1 MMTKVLPFLMAP
13 LAMVTMTAHDLM
25 PVPAKI
31 APGQGRLRIDGNFHV
46 ELTGYREARL
56 EEAAARL
63 TESLSRRT
71 GIPIRPG
78 ASGATLLV
86 HCERASAA
94 VQAAREDESY
104 RLVVTAQQARL
115 DAPNP
120 LGVLRGMETFLQMVD
135 LDAGG
140 FGVTAAEIAD
150 QPRFVWRGLM
160 LDVARHWI
168 PQDAVKRTLDGMAA
182 VKLNVFHWHLSDN
195 QGFRVESRRFPKLAG
210 MGSDGH
216 YFTQEQVREVI
227 AYARDRGI
235 RVIPE
240 FDMPGHATAWFVGY
254 PELASGPGPYAI
266 EREWGVF
273 DPAMDP
279 TREETYQFLD
289 TFIGEMA
296 GLFPDAYFHI
306 GGDEVNGKQ
315 WDASARIQ
323 EYKRAHGWTN
333 KEKSNAQL
341 QAYFTRR
348 VQALVQ
354 KHGKKMIGWDEILTP
369 DLPRDALVQSWRG
382 QKSLADAA
390 RQGVDGILSHGYYL
404 DLMYSA
410 ADHYASDP
418 LGDGASD
425 LNAEQRQRILGGEAA
440 IWTEYVT
447 AELLDGRVWP
457 RTAAIAERL
466 WSPQEVTDVADM
478 YRRLEVVS
486 RELEWLGLTHVSE
499 YEKMLERLADGGP
512 VGPVRTLAEVVE
524 GVKEY
529 AREEVLK
536 YTSFTPLNRLVDT
549 ARPESAVARRFAALV
564 EARDLA
570 KMREWLTRWRDN
582 DALLAPAEARSELLA
597 EDAEISRELS
607 AVAAAGLQALDYIQ
621 AGQHAPAEWTE
632 RQTVLLEQAKKPKG
646 VLLLSV
652 EPPIRKLIEAAR

>member
-1 MMTKVLPFLMAP
+1 MMTKVLFFLMAP
-13 LAMVTMTAHDLM
+13 LAIWGHDLM

-31 APGQGRLRIDGNFHV
+31 ALGQGRLRIDGNFRV

-63 TESLSRRT
+63 TENMSRST
-71 GIPIRPG
+71 GIPMRPG
-78 ASGATLLV
+78 ASPAALLV

-104 RLVVTAQQARL
+104 RLVVTPQQARL
-115 DAPNP
+115 DAANP

-150 QPRFVWRGLM
+150 QPRFQWRGLM
-160 LDVARHWI
+160 LDVARHWM
-168 PQDAVKRTLDGMAA
+168 PLDAVKRTLDGMAA

-195 QGFRVESRRFPKLAG
+195 QGFRVESQRFPKLAG

-227 AYARDRGI
+227 AYARGRGI

-254 PELASGPGPYAI
+254 PELASGPGPYTI
-266 EREWGVF
+266 ESEWGVF

-279 TREETYQFLD
+279 TREETYKFLD

-296 GLFPDAYFHI
+296 ALFPDAYFHI

-315 WDASARIQ
+315 WDANPRIQ
-323 EYKRAHGWTN
+323 EFKRAHGWTN
-333 KEKSNAQL
+333 KEKSNEEL

-348 VQALVQ
+348 VQTLVR
-354 KHGKKMIGWDEILTP
+354 KHGKKMIGWDEVLTP
-369 DLPRDALVQSWRG
+369 DLPRDVLVQSWRG
-382 QKSLADAA
+382 QKSLAAAA

-410 ADHYASDP
+410 ADHYAADP

-425 LNAEQRQRILGGEAA
+425 LNEEQRQRILGGEAA
-440 IWTEYVT
+440 IWSEYVT
-447 AELLDGRVWP
+447 PELLDARVWP
-457 RTAAIAERL
+457 RMAAIAERL
-466 WSPQEVTDVADM
+466 WSRQDVTDVADM
-478 YRRLEVVS
+478 YRRLDVVS
-486 RELEWLGLTHVSE
+486 RELEWLGLTHVSQ

-512 VGPVRTLAEVVE
+512 VAPVRTLAEVVE

-549 ARPESAVARRFAALV
+549 ARPESQVARQFAALV
-564 EARDLA
+564 EARDVA

-582 DALLAPAEARSELLA
+582 DARLAPVEASSELLA
-597 EDAEISRELS
+597 DDAEISRELS
-607 AVAAAGLQALDYIQ
+607 AVAAAGLQAIDYIQ

-632 RQTVLLEQAKKPKG
+632 RQTALLEQAKKPKG

-652 EPPIRKLIEAAR
+652 EPPVRKLVELAK

>member
-135 LDAGG
+135 LDSGG
-140 FGVTAAEIAD
+140 FAATAAEITD
-150 QPRFVWRGLM
+150 QPRFPWRGLM
-160 LDVARHWI
+160 VDVARHWI
-168 PQDAVKRTLDGMAA
+168 PLEAVKRTLDGMAA

-195 QGFRVESRRFPKLAG
+195 QGFRIESQRFPKLAG

-216 YFTQEQVREVI
+216 YFTQNQVREVI

-254 PELASGPGPYAI
+254 PELASGPGPYTI
-266 EREWGVF
+266 DREWGVF

-279 TREETYQFLD
+279 TREEIYNFLD

-296 GLFPDAYFHI
+296 ALFPDAYFHI

-315 WDASARIQ
+315 WDANARIQ
-323 EYKRAHGWTN
+323 EFKRAHGWKTN
-333 KEKSNAQL
+333 EEL

-348 VQALVQ
+348 VQTLAR

-369 DLPRDALVQSWRG
+369 DLPRDVLLQSWRG

-632 RQTVLLEQAKKPKG
+632 RQTALLEQAKKPKG